1 MVESEYGENGNRSS
15 IRNISE
21 KSLTAVSSLD
31 GRLLGAVEICSE
43 DKRGDEHNYQPADHP
58 SGVECI
64 MCGDVGFV
72 DLLQF
77 CSVCKSRA
85 QHL

>member
-1 MVESEYGENGNRSS
+1 
-15 IRNISE
+15 
-21 KSLTAVSSLD
+21 
-31 GRLLGAVEICSE
+31 
-43 DKRGDEHNYQPADHP
+43 
-58 SGVECI
+58 

-77 CSVCKSRA
+77 CCVCKSRA

>member
-1 MVESEYGENGNRSS
+1 
-15 IRNISE
+15 
-21 KSLTAVSSLD
+21 
-31 GRLLGAVEICSE
+31 
-43 DKRGDEHNYQPADHP
+43 
-58 SGVECI
+58 